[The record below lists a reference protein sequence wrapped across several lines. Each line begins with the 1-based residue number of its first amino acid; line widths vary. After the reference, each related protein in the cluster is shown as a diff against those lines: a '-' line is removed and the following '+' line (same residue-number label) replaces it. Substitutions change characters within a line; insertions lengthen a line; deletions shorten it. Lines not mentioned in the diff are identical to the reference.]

1 MKTEYEKEW
10 TKMEIKYE
18 KSLND
23 WMHIYSNYL
32 FCMINTLVKLK
43 LLKLTL
49 LGAFGAG
56 VLAALI
62 AKEMRK
68 KQKTEDIDD

>member
-1 MKTEYEKEW
+1 MKRNLIIECTFIQ
-10 TKMEIKYE
+10 TI
-18 KSLND
+18 S
-23 WMHIYSNYL
+23 
-32 FCMINTLVKLK
+32 CMIYTLVKLK

-56 VLAALI
+56 VLATLI

-68 KQKTEDIDD
+68 KKKTEDIDD

>member
-1 MKTEYEKEW
+1 
-10 TKMEIKYE
+10 
-18 KSLND
+18 
-23 WMHIYSNYL
+23 
-32 FCMINTLVKLK
+32 MIHTLLKLK

-56 VLAALI
+56 VVATLI

-68 KQKTEDIDD
+68 KKKTEDIQTIKFMRNLKEIELKGLKEKEAEYNKMKNLF

>member
-1 MKTEYEKEW
+1 
-10 TKMEIKYE
+10 
-18 KSLND
+18 
-23 WMHIYSNYL
+23 
-32 FCMINTLVKLK
+32 MIHALIKLK

-56 VLAALI
+56 IVATLI

-68 KQKTEDIDD
+68 KKETEDIDD